1 MNKFYFLVVLVGSIY
16 WYQSGS
22 NDVVLS
28 KAKAPNAASHTISI
42 RGNANYVQQVNLCL
56 DTLASRS
63 KQDYDFVVEH
73 IGIISQNSRS
83 GMIAWENPPRYDMS
97 DQTAFASAPW
107 CASTIAH
114 DAYHSFLYKK
124 FKTSPTKRTEYDLW
138 GGFDAEREA
147 IAYQLQTAIR
157 IGSPPHEIDYLK
169 SLDGTHGDVD
179 GDGKLTSED
188 YKKRNW

>member
-1 MNKFYFLVVLVGSIY
+1 MNRFYFFVVLLGSIY
-16 WYQSGS
+16 WYRSDS
-22 NDVVLS
+22 NEPVLS
-28 KAKAPNAASHTISI
+28 AAQETETSLHTISI
-42 RGNANYVQQVNLCL
+42 KGNTSYVQQVNLCL

-83 GMIAWENPPRYDMS
+83 GMNAWENPPRYDMS
-97 DQTAFASAPW
+97 DQTAFASASW

-114 DAYHSFLYKK
+114 DVYHSFLYIKHR
-124 FKTSPTKRTEYDLW
+124 TSPSKRTEYDLW

-147 IAYQLQTAIR
+147 IAYQLQTALR

-169 SLDGTHGDVD
+169 SLDGTHGDVN

-188 YKKRNW
+188 YKARNW